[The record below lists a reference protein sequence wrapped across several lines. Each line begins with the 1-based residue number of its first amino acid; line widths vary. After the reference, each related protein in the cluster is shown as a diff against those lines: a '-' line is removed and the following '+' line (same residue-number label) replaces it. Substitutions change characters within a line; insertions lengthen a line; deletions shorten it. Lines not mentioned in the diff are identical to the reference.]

1 MSSLLVLNPFLG
13 GWGGQA
19 EGRKGEKRTPVEP
32 RGWELQLGSAFYPGG
47 TWEGDPE
54 AGPGVVLQMQTQLGN
69 ERACGLHQGN
79 EVRWE
84 LSFPSHWLVRA
95 WHST

>member
-13 GWGGQA
+13 GWGRQV
-19 EGRKGEKRTPVEP
+19 EGRKGEKRTLAEPVAGE
-32 RGWELQLGSAFYPGG
+32 GSAFYTGG

-54 AGPGVVLQMQTQLGN
+54 AEPGVVIQMQTQLGN
-69 ERACGLHQGN
+69 ERACGLHLGN
-79 EVRWE
+79 EVRLE
-84 LSFPSHWLVRA
+84 LSFPSHWLVSA